1 MRPLLLDVNIV
12 LAAQRG
18 DHPQHGL
25 VRPWFDQVVAGS
37 IDFGVPST
45 VWASFLRLT
54 TSRRIFSVPTPLA
67 EAFTFLE
74 RTRAVPAHLTLEPGA
89 RHLTLLRGLCED
101 ADATG
106 DLVPDAVLGAIALEH
121 GCVVATLDRDFARF
135 TAVRHVRPDSTR
147 AGHPAG

>member
-1 MRPLLLDVNIV
+1 MRPLLLDVNVV

-18 DHPQHGL
+18 DHPQHGQ
-25 VRPWFDQVVAGS
+25 VRPWFDQIMAGGS
-37 IDFGVPST
+37 DFGVPST

-74 RTRAVPAHLTLEPGA
+74 RTRARPQHLTLEPGP
-89 RHLTLLRGLCED
+89 RHLVLLRGLCED
-101 ADATG
+101 TEAAG

-135 TAVRHVRPDSTR
+135 TTVRHLRPDS
-147 AGHPAG
+147 GG